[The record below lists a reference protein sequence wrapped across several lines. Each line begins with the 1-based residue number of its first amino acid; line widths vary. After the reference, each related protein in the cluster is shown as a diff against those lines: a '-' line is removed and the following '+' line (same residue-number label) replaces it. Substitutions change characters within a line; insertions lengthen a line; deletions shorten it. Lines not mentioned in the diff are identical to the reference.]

1 MAAENAS
8 ELSKIVVLL
17 AAGVFAVPL
26 FRRLGLG
33 SVVGYLVAG
42 LAIGPFGLGVFSEP
56 QQILHVAELGV
67 VMFLFIIG
75 LEMQPSRLWALRRA
89 IFGLGLAQ
97 VAACGALLTGL
108 GVLVGLAAP
117 VAFIAAMGFVL
128 TSTATVMQVLEERGT
143 TSTPR
148 GQMVVSI
155 LLLED
160 LMIVPLL
167 ATVAL
172 LAEHTEAT
180 ASVSRWVTVG
190 VAVAAITSLMV
201 VGRYLLNPFFRVLAT
216 SKAREV
222 MTAAA
227 LLVVLGAAY
236 AMDMGGLSMA
246 LGAFGAGVMLSESSF
261 RHQLEADIEPFR
273 GILLG
278 LFFMSVGMSLSVSLV
293 VSEWPIILTGVLAYM
308 LLKSTGIYLVARLT
322 HADHGAAIE
331 RAALMGHGGE
341 FAFVLFA
348 AAATGGIVD
357 PRTHAMLT
365 AGVIISMALTPVFVM
380 LLYRLRPKARPQDMA
395 GVEEAKDLVGSVL
408 IIGFGRFGQ
417 ITSGSLLARG
427 IDIVIIENDTDMIRS
442 AANFGF
448 KVYYGDGTRLDVL
461 HASGAAQAKAILVC
475 VDGKESINRIVEL
488 VRHEF
493 PLTPVLARAYD
504 RQHATELIKTGV
516 AFQLRETFESAMAF
530 GAAALRELGIPDDE
544 IVEVSRDVRRRDA
557 ERLQMQVTGGLTA
570 GRSLLH
576 NNRWAPAPLTQPL
589 QTGQAL
595 NDEAAQ
601 AIEPPAT

>member
-380 LLYRLRPKARPQDMA
+380 LLYRLRPRARPQDMA